1 MIRVTLQAFGRRPT
15 AWFARWGWQRG
26 LSRLPDG
33 CRRLDA
39 YRILQSELGDGGAE
53 WRAVSIASVGQYH
66 SYRDP
71 LFDHLPNLLQS
82 NLRLGLKFR
91 LFGDSGLLAA
101 LGILA
106 PHLRQIQPPSD
117 WQTRTPR
124 AHRQTYCNLTVILLA
139 DFDRSTAERLLPNAS
154 PAWENR
160 S

>member
-1 MIRVTLQAFGRRPT
+1 MIRVALQAFGRRPT

-53 WRAVSIASVGQYH
+53 WRAVSIASVGHYH

-82 NLRLGLKFR
+82 NLPLGLKFR
-91 LFGDSGLLAA
+91 PFADSCLLPA

-106 PHLRQIQPPSD
+106 PHLPPI
-117 WQTRTPR
+117 PP
-124 AHRQTYCNLTVILLA
+124 A
-139 DFDRSTAERLLPNAS
+139 AE
-154 PAWENR
+154 
-160 S
+160 